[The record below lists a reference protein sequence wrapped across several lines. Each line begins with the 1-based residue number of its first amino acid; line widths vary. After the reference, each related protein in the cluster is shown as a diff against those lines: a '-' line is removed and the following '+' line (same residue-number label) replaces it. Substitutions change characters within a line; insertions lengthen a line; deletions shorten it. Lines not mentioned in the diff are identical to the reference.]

1 MNARSLIKYVRL
13 VDLNEN
19 WAMVSNPYEDD
30 LKDVAGLHL
39 KIFPHSLIIFRLH
52 TTHTILQRQTVTH
65 KHTHAHTHSLDK
77 GSNHTQRQYYVTHPH
92 IVWSG
97 RFEYPLTGWII
108 RKNFTGLQ

>member
-52 TTHTILQRQTVTH
+52 TRNAVYVV
-65 KHTHAHTHSLDK
+65 AHCTRAHLDVIHFRVDNYK
-77 GSNHTQRQYYVTHPH
+77 N
-92 IVWSG
+92 
-97 RFEYPLTGWII
+97 
-108 RKNFTGLQ
+108 RKKCCFPNLGIYTL